1 MTAQVNASSL
11 KLSSVDDLLADDQKR
26 ELYDDLAEMA
36 KQRRRAEA
44 ESANIVMH

>member
-1 MTAQVNASSL
+1 MKKL
-11 KLSSVDDLLADDQKR
+11 KRIDDLLTDDQKR

-44 ESANIVMH
+44 ESAYIVMH